1 MLKLFV
7 LLQQQ
12 QKKQMQLQLYLT
24 KKQMEQLEQQTQILL
39 LEYIKQLNKKI
50 KEDLTKNKKYDI
62 LNK

>member
-1 MLKLFV
+1 
-7 LLQQQ
+7 
-12 QKKQMQLQLYLT
+12 
-24 KKQMEQLEQQTQILL
+24 MEQLEQQTQILL